1 MIAKQD
7 ILDRVIEWRL
17 RPDVI
22 EKDYVLGWVLAAIAA
37 HPTAGTSWV
46 FKGGTCLK
54 KCYFE
59 TYRFSEDLDFTLL
72 PGSPYD
78 AEALRQVLVEVVAAA
93 HEMSGIEFP
102 KELVE
107 VRGRKDKL
115 GRTTFQ
121 GKIGYRGPL
130 QTPSHPRIIF
140 DLTCHEPIQM
150 PPTSRAIF
158 HPYPD
163 ELPSEAAV
171 TTYQFEELFAE
182 KVRALVERT
191 RPRDLYDIVFILDN
205 RAGQTDLLSVRDVY
219 ERKCAAKGL
228 SVARAA
234 EIVALA
240 GEASEL
246 RSEWENMLAHQL
258 PELPPLDTV
267 LSRLEAL
274 LGWVDLE
281 APAPAPALPSV
292 AVEIGSEIVAPLGVT
307 FWGGGSQ
314 IEVIRFAGAN
324 RLLVEFT
331 YHARN
336 RVVEPY
342 SLRRARTGNLLLYA
356 WEQRA
361 GHIKAFN
368 VAEIRDALAT
378 RTPFNPR
385 YVVELGAGGAL
396 DIRPTATRA
405 GSARPSARPTR
416 PSGWH
421 TQRYVFQCP
430 HCMKE
435 FRHAKNDSTL
445 RRHNDSY
452 GSPCPGRRGYFLR
465 TE

>member
-7 ILDRVIEWRL
+7 ILDRVTEWRL

-54 KCYFE
+54 KCFFE
-59 TYRFSEDLDFTLL
+59 TYRFSEDLDFTLA
-72 PGSPYD
+72 PESPYD
-78 AEALRQVLVEVVAAA
+78 AAVLRQVLLKVVAAA
-93 HEMSGIEFP
+93 HDMSGNEFP
-102 KELVE
+102 EDLVE
-107 VRGRKDKL
+107 VRERKDKQ

-130 QTPSHPRIIF
+130 LSPFYPRITF

-163 ELPSEAAV
+163 ELPPEAAV

-191 RPRDLYDIVFILDN
+191 RPRDLYDIVFILEN
-205 RAGQTDLLSVRDVY
+205 RAGETDLESVRDVY
-219 ERKCAAKGL
+219 ERKCATKGL
-228 SVARAA
+228 AAARAD

-240 GEASEL
+240 AQAGEL

-258 PELPPLDTV
+258 PALPPLDSV
-267 LSRLEAL
+267 LSRLRPL
-274 LGWVDLE
+274 LWWIDRL
-281 APAPAPALPSV
+281 APAPAPALVSV
-292 AVEIGSEIVAPLGVT
+292 AGESGSELVAPLGVRL
-307 FWGGGSQ
+307 WGGSSQ
-314 IEVIRFAGAN
+314 IEVIRFAGAS

-331 YHARN
+331 YHERH

-356 WEQRA
+356 WEQGA
-361 GHIKAFN
+361 EQIKAFK
-368 VAEIRDALAT
+368 VAEIHDAVAT
-378 RTPFNPR
+378 NTPFNPR
-385 YVVELGAGGAL
+385 YVVELAAGGAL
-396 DIRPTATRA
+396 NIRPTASRA
-405 GSARPSARPTR
+405 GWGRASARPAR
-416 PSGWH
+416 PSGWY

-435 FRHAKNDSTL
+435 FRHAKNDPRL
-445 RRHNDSY
+445 RRHNNSL
-452 GSPCPGRRGYFLR
+452 GSACPGRRGHLLR